1 MHLLRFGGAIYDRG
15 TTRLANLGRTFTKFF
30 GSPLF
35 LILPLV
41 LDEAKISFRL
51 ISSNSLAG
59 DGLFYAN
66 VYASFKTVLQG
77 RSLAH
82 REASG
87 FYRLKPLAFAV
98 VALKNKLSSA
108 VAKLKKSPAK
118 PVPAKKAPAKKAP
131 AKKAPAKKLP
141 AKKAPA
147 KKAPAKKA
155 PVKKAPAKK
164 ESVKKAPVR
173 PTLAK
178 PTLAKPTLAKP
189 PVKKAPAKK
198 PEAEIIKG
206 AHKTALTSSTAKGGA
221 TTISVYKPEVEASDV
236 VVVEEKRLVLPP
248 PIRKPKPGKKAPS
261 LKPIKAAPAPFVIE
275 GEENWTATE
284 LKAIRAELAKDLIR
298 LKKELAE
305 IESEMDDLIEAS
317 GVGAGD
323 DQADAGAKTFERE
336 HEISL
341 VYNARDMVLQ
351 TERALERIDT
361 KTYGRCEDCGNAIGK
376 ARLQVF
382 PRATLCMLCKQKEE
396 RR

>member
-1 MHLLRFGGAIYDRG
+1 M
-15 TTRLANLGRTFTKFF
+15 
-30 GSPLF
+30 
-35 LILPLV
+35 
-41 LDEAKISFRL
+41 
-51 ISSNSLAG
+51 
-59 DGLFYAN
+59 
-66 VYASFKTVLQG
+66 
-77 RSLAH
+77 
-82 REASG
+82 
-87 FYRLKPLAFAV
+87 
-98 VALKNKLSSA
+98 ALKKKLSSA
-108 VAKLKKSPAK
+108 VAKLKKAPAKSSAAKSTAAKSTAAKKSPAK
-118 PVPAKKAPAKKAP
+118 AAKKPVVAKAPVKKAAAKKAPAKKAP
-131 AKKAPAKKLP
+131 AKSAPAKS
-141 AKKAPA
+141 APA
-147 KKAPAKKA
+147 KSAPTKSA
-155 PVKKAPAKK
+155 PTKSAPTKSATQKT
-164 ESVKKAPVR
+164 VAKKAPVR
-173 PTLAK
+173 PS
-178 PTLAKPTLAKP
+178 LAKP
-189 PVKKAPAKK
+189 PIKKAPAKK

-248 PIRKPKPGKKAPS
+248 PVRKPKPGKKSPS

-284 LKAIRAELAKDLIR
+284 LKAIRSELAKDLLR
-298 LKKELAE
+298 LKKELEE